1 MIDETW
7 GYYPRWDW
15 AMFVDEVEIFV
26 QGGDGGHGCVSFRRE
41 RFVPRGGPDGG
52 DGSDGGSVFLEA
64 VDGLDTLSD
73 MAGRHHWRA
82 QRGGH
87 GKGKNMTGKK
97 GKDIVIRVPA
107 GTLVYDRDLGLLLQ
121 DLNKAGQRIC
131 VAHGGQGGKG
141 NAAFA
146 TATEQTP
153 RIAQPG
159 IEGRQRWLKLELKLI
174 ADIGLVG
181 MPNAGKS
188 TLLSRLSAA
197 RPKIA
202 AYAFTTLNPQLGI
215 VELSDYRRMV
225 MADLP
230 GLIEGAHQGLGLG
243 EAFLRHIER
252 TRIIVHLLDI
262 CPPGE
267 AGPAENYRTIRRE
280 LAAYSEK
287 LAAKPELIVVNK
299 MDLTGSEEALAE
311 LWDNLKTEVIGI
323 SAVVGTNLRQLTE
336 ALWAKLAQ
344 LPDEDQGDA

>member
-1 MIDETW
+1 
-7 GYYPRWDW
+7 
-15 AMFVDEVEIFV
+15 MFVDEVEIFV
-26 QGGDGGHGCVSFRRE
+26 QGGDGGHGCLSFRRE

-52 DGSDGGSVFLEA
+52 DGGHGGSVYLEA
-64 VDGLDTLSD
+64 VEGLDTLSD
-73 MAGRHHWRA
+73 IAGRHHWRA
-82 QRGGH
+82 KGGGH

-121 DLNKAGQRIC
+121 DLTKPGQRIC
-131 VAHGGQGGKG
+131 VAEGGKGGKG

-146 TATEQTP
+146 TATEQAP
-153 RIAQPG
+153 RITQPG
-159 IEGRQRWLKLELKLI
+159 TEGRRRWLKLELKLI

-230 GLIEGAHQGLGLG
+230 GLIEGAHEGLGLG

-252 TRIIVHLLDI
+252 TRIIVQLLDI

-267 AGPAENYRTIRRE
+267 ADPAENYRTIRQE
-280 LAAYSEK
+280 LTAYSPK
-287 LAAKPELIVVNK
+287 LAAKPELIVANK
-299 MDLTGSEEALAE
+299 MDLTGSEEALTK
-311 LWDNLKTEVIGI
+311 LRDNLKTEVIGI
-323 SAVVGTNLRQLTE
+323 SAVVGTNLRELTE

-344 LPDEDQGDA
+344 LPDEDLGDA

>member
-1 MIDETW
+1 
-7 GYYPRWDW
+7 
-15 AMFVDEVEIFV
+15 MFVDEVEIFV

-52 DGSDGGSVFLEA
+52 DGGNGGSVYLEA

-82 QRGGH
+82 RGGGH

-97 GKDIVIRVPA
+97 GKDVVIRVPT
-107 GTLVYDRDLGLLLQ
+107 GTLIYDRDLSLLLQ
-121 DLNKAGQRIC
+121 DLKKAGHRIC
-131 VAHGGQGGKG
+131 VAQGGQGGKG

-159 IEGRQRWLKLELKLI
+159 TEGRQRWLKLELKLI
-174 ADIGLVG
+174 ADLGLVG

-230 GLIEGAHQGLGLG
+230 GLIEGAHRGLGLG

-262 CPPGE
+262 CPAGE
-267 AGPAENYRTIRRE
+267 ADPAENYRTIRRE
-280 LAAYSEK
+280 LTAYSPK
-287 LAAKPELIVVNK
+287 LAAKPEMIVANK
-299 MDLTGSEEALAE
+299 MDLTGSDQALAK
-311 LWDNLKTEVIGI
+311 LRDDLKTEVIGI
-323 SAVVGTNLRQLTE
+323 SAVVGTNLKQLTE
-336 ALWAKLAQ
+336 ALWTKLAQ
-344 LPDEDQGDA
+344 LPDEDMGDT

>member
-1 MIDETW
+1 
-7 GYYPRWDW
+7 
-15 AMFVDEVEIFV
+15 MFVDEVEIFV

-41 RFVPRGGPDGG
+41 RFIPRGGPDGG
-52 DGSDGGSVFLEA
+52 DGSDGGSVYLEA
-64 VDGLDTLSD
+64 VEGLDTLSE
-73 MAGRHHWRA
+73 MAGKHHWHA

-97 GKDIVIRVPA
+97 GKDLVIHVPK
-107 GTLVYDRDLGLLLQ
+107 GTLVFDRDLGVLLQ
-121 DLNKAGQRIC
+121 DLTKAGQRVC
-131 VAHGGQGGKG
+131 VAPGGKGGKG

-153 RIAQPG
+153 RIAQRG
-159 IEGRQRWLKLELKLI
+159 TEGRQRWLKLELKLI

-202 AYAFTTLNPQLGI
+202 SYAFTTLNPQLGI

-230 GLIEGAHQGLGLG
+230 GLIEGAHEGLGLG

-262 CPPGE
+262 CPPDGTD
-267 AGPAENYRTIRRE
+267 PAENYRTIRRE
-280 LAAYSEK
+280 LAAHSPK
-287 LAAKPELIVVNK
+287 LAAKPEMIVANK
-299 MDLTGSEEALAE
+299 IDLTGSEESLGKLEEDLGAE
-311 LWDNLKTEVIGI
+311 VMGI
-323 SAVVGTNLRQLTE
+323 SAVVGTNLKQLTE
-336 ALWAKLAQ
+336 ALWAKLDQ
-344 LPDEDQGDA
+344 LPDEDTGDA